1 MKLTELPESAFAV
14 YSEKL
19 KQKKKSKPVGLVQN
33 GTGKVSKKKNPFNNS
48 KGSQEMK
55 EIGLILKKLASKEG
69 GVNKNTIKNIYYTNL
84 QQNNSGKGNKTS
96 SANNW
101 DEKLDEN
108 LLKVKST
115 KAQRRKANKKARLN
129 QQLPKNYTNDIVVNI
144 EGIGISKT
152 IKNNLCSTKISIS
165 KAQNEPLL
173 RGKLNKKIKHMPSN
187 QSSIPTMHGLRT
199 IQNLSFEVEKPPQIK
214 INSTKRANKK
224 HILEGTSSQLKMQSE
239 RYNTRSNTQVQKLAV
254 NKRGKKSMSNDWTNQ
269 ENSIQT
275 SKILFEWLILPIKVQ
290 DFMR

>member
-48 KGSQEMK
+48 KGLLEMK

-69 GVNKNTIKNIYYTNL
+69 GVNKNTIKNIYNTNL

-101 DEKLDEN
+101 DEELDQN
-108 LLKVKST
+108 LRKGKST
-115 KAQRRKANKKARLN
+115 KAQRRKANRKARLN
-129 QQLPKNYTNDIVVNI
+129 QQLPTNYNNDVVVHM

-152 IKNNLCSTKISIS
+152 IKNNLCNTKISIS
-165 KAQNEPLL
+165 KAQNKPLL
-173 RGKLNKKIKHMPSN
+173 RGKFNKKIKHMPSN
-187 QSSIPTMHGLRT
+187 QSSIPTMQCLTT
-199 IQNLSFEVEKPPQIK
+199 IQNLEFDKPHQIK

-224 HILEGTSSQLKMQSE
+224 HIVEGTRSQHKIQSE
-239 RYNTRSNTQVQKLAV
+239 RYNTRSTTQVQKLAV
-254 NKRGKKSMSNDWTNQ
+254 NKKGIKSMSNDWTNQ

-275 SKILFEWLILPIKVQ
+275 SKRLFEWLILPIKEQ

>member
-48 KGSQEMK
+48 KGLLEMK

-69 GVNKNTIKNIYYTNL
+69 GVNKNTIKNIYNTNL

-101 DEKLDEN
+101 DEELDPN
-108 LLKVKST
+108 LRKGKST
-115 KAQRRKANKKARLN
+115 KAQRRKANRKARLN
-129 QQLPKNYTNDIVVNI
+129 QQLLTNYNNDVVVHM

-152 IKNNLCSTKISIS
+152 IKNNLCNTKISIS
-165 KAQNEPLL
+165 QAQNKPLL

-187 QSSIPTMHGLRT
+187 QSSIPTMQCLTT
-199 IQNLSFEVEKPPQIK
+199 IQNLEFDKPHQIK

-224 HILEGTSSQLKMQSE
+224 RIVEGTRSQLKKQSE
-239 RYNTRSNTQVQKLAV
+239 RYNTRSTTQVQKLAV
-254 NKRGKKSMSNDWTNQ
+254 NKKGIKSMSNDWTNQ

-275 SKILFEWLILPIKVQ
+275 SKRLFEWLILPIKEQ

>member
-48 KGSQEMK
+48 KGLQEMK

-69 GVNKNTIKNIYYTNL
+69 GVNKNTIKNIYNTNL

-101 DEKLDEN
+101 DEKLDHN

-129 QQLPKNYTNDIVVNI
+129 QQLPTNYTNDVVVNI
-144 EGIGISKT
+144 EGISISKT
-152 IKNNLCSTKISIS
+152 IKNNLCRTKISNS

-173 RGKLNKKIKHMPSN
+173 LGKLNKKIKHMPSN
-187 QSSIPTMHGLRT
+187 QSSIPTMHGLTT
-199 IQNLSFEVEKPPQIK
+199 IQNLSLEVEKPPQIK

-224 HILEGTSSQLKMQSE
+224 HIVEGTSSQLKIQSE

-254 NKRGKKSMSNDWTNQ
+254 NRKGKKSMSNDWTNQ

-275 SKILFEWLILPIKVQ
+275 SRRLFEWLILPIKVQ

>member
-33 GTGKVSKKKNPFNNS
+33 GTGKVSKKKNPFNNP
-48 KGSQEMK
+48 KGLQEMK

-69 GVNKNTIKNIYYTNL
+69 GFNKNTIKNMYNTNL

-101 DEKLDEN
+101 DEKLDQN

-129 QQLPKNYTNDIVVNI
+129 QQLPTNYTNDVVVNI

-152 IKNNLCSTKISIS
+152 NKNNLCSTKISIS

-173 RGKLNKKIKHMPSN
+173 LGKLNKKIKHMPSN
-187 QSSIPTMHGLRT
+187 QSSIPTMHGLTT
-199 IQNLSFEVEKPPQIK
+199 IQNLSLEVEKPPQIK
-214 INSTKRANKK
+214 MNSTKRANKK
-224 HILEGTSSQLKMQSE
+224 HIVEGTSSQLKIQSE

-254 NKRGKKSMSNDWTNQ
+254 NRKGKKSMSNDWTNQ

-275 SKILFEWLILPIKVQ
+275 SKRLFEWLILPIKVQ

>member
-48 KGSQEMK
+48 KGLLEMK
-55 EIGLILKKLASKEG
+55 EIGLILEKLASKEE
-69 GVNKNTIKNIYYTNL
+69 GVNKNTIKNIYNTNL

-101 DEKLDEN
+101 DEELNPN
-108 LLKVKST
+108 LRKGKST
-115 KAQRRKANKKARLN
+115 KAQRRKANRKARLN
-129 QQLPKNYTNDIVVNI
+129 QQLLTNYNNDVVVHM

-152 IKNNLCSTKISIS
+152 IKNNLCNTKISIS
-165 KAQNEPLL
+165 KAQNKPLL

-187 QSSIPTMHGLRT
+187 QSSIPTMQCLTT
-199 IQNLSFEVEKPPQIK
+199 IQNLEFDKPHQIK

-224 HILEGTSSQLKMQSE
+224 HIVEGTRSQLKIQSE
-239 RYNTRSNTQVQKLAV
+239 RYNTRSTTQVQKLAV
-254 NKRGKKSMSNDWTNQ
+254 NKKGIKSMSNDWTNQ

-275 SKILFEWLILPIKVQ
+275 SKRLFEWLILPIKEQ

>member
-33 GTGKVSKKKNPFNNS
+33 GTGTVSKKKNPFKNS
-48 KGSQEMK
+48 KGLQEMK

-69 GVNKNTIKNIYYTNL
+69 GLNKNTIKNMYNTNL

-101 DEKLDEN
+101 DEKLDQN

-129 QQLPKNYTNDIVVNI
+129 QQLPTNYTNDVVVNI

-152 IKNNLCSTKISIS
+152 NKNNLCSTKISIS

-173 RGKLNKKIKHMPSN
+173 LGKLNKKIKHMPSN
-187 QSSIPTMHGLRT
+187 QSSIPTMHGLTT
-199 IQNLSFEVEKPPQIK
+199 IQNLSLEVEKPPQIK
-214 INSTKRANKK
+214 MNSTKRANKK
-224 HILEGTSSQLKMQSE
+224 HIVEGTSSQLKIQSE

-254 NKRGKKSMSNDWTNQ
+254 NRKGKKSMSNDWTNQ

-275 SKILFEWLILPIKVQ
+275 SKRLFEWLILPIKVQ